1 MPAPSQPR
9 AEVDFL
15 ADQLERS
22 FHGGAWHG
30 PSVAEVLAGVD
41 AASAALK
48 VLPSHSIWET
58 VHHLAA
64 WCDIARQ
71 RMAGDE
77 TPCCPPEELDWPRP
91 TEVSAAAWA
100 ASRRT
105 LDEAHRRLHTTFHA
119 LCDADLERPVA
130 GSDPTLRGLIVGM
143 LQHNAYHAGQIA
155 LLKKAA
161 AARGGP

>member
-1 MPAPSQPR
+1 MTQHRAQR
-9 AEVDFL
+9 AEIDFL

-30 PSVAEVLAGVD
+30 PAVAEVLAGVD

-48 VLPSHSIWET
+48 VLPSHNIWEM
-58 VHHLAA
+58 VHHLTV

-77 TPCCPPEELDWPRP
+77 TPCCPPEELDWPAP
-91 TEVSAAAWA
+91 AEASPAAWA
-100 ASRRT
+100 ASRRA
-105 LDEAHRRLHTTFHA
+105 LDEAHRRLHTA
-119 LCDADLERPVA
+119 LRALHDDDLARPVA
-130 GSDPTLRGLIVGM
+130 GSDPTLRGLILGV
-143 LQHNAYHAGQIA
+143 LQHNTYHAGQIA

-161 AARGGP
+161 AARGGG